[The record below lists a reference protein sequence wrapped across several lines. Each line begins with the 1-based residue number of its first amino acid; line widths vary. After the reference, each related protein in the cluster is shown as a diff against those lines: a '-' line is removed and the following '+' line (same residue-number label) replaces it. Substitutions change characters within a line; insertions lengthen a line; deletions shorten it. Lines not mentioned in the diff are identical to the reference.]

1 MKGIKGQL
9 SSLSITDL
17 MQWID
22 MNKKSGVL
30 FVSSDSKS
38 KCFCFE
44 EGRLLLASAKEEG
57 DRFGDFV
64 QKEGYLDL
72 DGMKSAVEEGQQ
84 KEKSFIGILI
94 DKKVIPEEFVKVTV
108 EHLAEKNIVDIL
120 GWEEGAFQF
129 VEELPK
135 LLMKSPIKL
144 GINFITF
151 EAVRK
156 HDENMKKLQ
165 QAEE

>member
-30 FVSSDSKS
+30 FVETDGSS

-44 EGRLLLASAKEEG
+44 DGRLLLASSRESDG
-57 DRFGDFV
+57 RFGDFLV
-64 QKEGYLDL
+64 REGYLPPEEIRQ
-72 DGMKSAVEEGQQ
+72 AVDIGKKEG
-84 KEKSFIGILI
+84 KSFIGYIV
-94 DKKVIPEEFVKVTV
+94 DNKKMPAEFVKVSI
-108 EHLAEKNIVDIL
+108 EHLAESNIMDIL
-120 GWEEGAFQF
+120 AWEEGSFQF
-129 VEELPK
+129 VEELPG
-135 LLMKSPIKL
+135 LMTESPVKL

-156 HDENMKKLQ
+156 HDEKLKLMGKK
-165 QAEE
+165 

>member
-30 FVSSDSKS
+30 FVERDGSSN
-38 KCFCFE
+38 CFCFE
-44 EGRLLLASAKEEG
+44 EGRLLLASSKEPDG
-57 DRFGDFV
+57 RFGDFLAR
-64 QKEGYLDL
+64 EGYVPIEEVRKALSS
-72 DGMKSAVEEGQQ
+72 GKEEGR
-84 KEKSFIGILI
+84 SFIGYLI
-94 DKKVIPEEFVKVTV
+94 EHKLMPSEFMKVSIEY
-108 EHLAEKNIVDIL
+108 LAENIIMDIL
-120 GWEEGAFQF
+120 SWEEGSFQF
-129 VEELPK
+129 VEELPR
-135 LLMKSPIKL
+135 LLTESPVKL

-156 HDENMKKLQ
+156 HDEKLKLMGK
-165 QAEE
+165 

>member
-30 FVSSDSKS
+30 FVERDGSS

-44 EGRLLLASAKEEG
+44 EGRLLLASSREAEG
-57 DRFGDFV
+57 RFGDFIV
-64 QKEGYLDL
+64 REGYLPPDEIRQ
-72 DGMKSAVEEGQQ
+72 AVHAGRQEGR
-84 KEKSFIGILI
+84 SFIGYLV
-94 DKKVIPEEFVKVTV
+94 DNKKMPPEFVKVSI
-108 EHLAEKNIVDIL
+108 ECLAESNIMDIL
-120 GWEEGAFQF
+120 TWEEGSFQF
-129 VEELPK
+129 IEELPK
-135 LLMKSPIKL
+135 LLAESPVKL
-144 GINFITF
+144 GVNFITF

-156 HDENMKKLQ
+156 HDEKLKLLGNK
-165 QAEE
+165 